1 MDLGNTLKKIR
12 KHRGLKQYELAQLCN
27 ISVTFLSQLENNKKD
42 ATLTT
47 LKKISACLNIPLPVL
62 FFLSMRID
70 DISPQ
75 KKEFYSQLASP
86 FKTFINDFFLDI
98 NE

>member
-12 KHRGLKQYELAQLCN
+12 KHRGLKQDVLASRCN
-27 ISVTFLSQLENNKKD
+27 ISITYLSQLENNKKS
-42 ATLTT
+42 ATLLT
-47 LKKISACLNIPLPVL
+47 LKKISESLNVPLPVL
-62 FFLSMRID
+62 FFLSMRLE

-75 KKEFYSQLASP
+75 KKEYYSQLAPP